1 MTDENLMF
9 AKAKV
14 EDQKAVLLFMKTSDE
29 KMVSVLMPLRT
40 YDSDCVRGR
49 VATLKEAGS

>member
-1 MTDENLMF
+1 MF

-14 EDQKAVLLFMKTSDE
+14 EDQKAVLLVMKTSDE